1 MGRTGRPGAPKL
13 DDPTWIALLQRYVAG
28 ETAAALALEHGVS
41 ESAVRWQARNRG
53 WRKMDRPGAVYRW
66 RQAPPVTPAP
76 EAGEARGFGFDPDDL
91 DGSEARAL
99 DKAGAAAAAGRTA
112 DFIALTQAA
121 RSVRRL
127 KVRAARAPD
136 AGGDPSR
143 GFRVDWDD
151 PRGTCVEIL
160 NAMLRAA
167 AEDRYADVRQLE
179 RILAQVERAFREM
192 EAGRVG
198 LAVDTPAARLLA
210 PGRNG

>member
-91 DGSEARAL
+91 DGSEARA
-99 DKAGAAAAAGRTA
+99 
-112 DFIALTQAA
+112 
-121 RSVRRL
+121 
-127 KVRAARAPD
+127 PD

>member
-28 ETAAALALEHGVS
+28 ETAAALALEHAVS

-76 EAGEARGFGFDPDDL
+76 DPLEARGFGFDPDDL

-99 DKAGAAAAAGRTA
+99 AKAGAAAAAGRTA

-127 KVRAARAPD
+127 KLKAARAED

-143 GFRVDWDD
+143 GFRLDWND
-151 PRGTCVEIL
+151 PQGTYVEIL
-160 NAMLRAA
+160 NAMLRAL
-167 AEDRYADVRQLE
+167 AEERYAEVRQLE
-179 RILAQVERAFREM
+179 RILGQVERAFRGL
-192 EAGRVG
+192 EADRG
-198 LAVDTPAARLLA
+198 RLLP

>member
-1 MGRTGRPGAPKL
+1 MGRTGRPGNPKL
-13 DDPTWIALLQRYVAG
+13 DDPTWIALLERYVAG

-76 EAGEARGFGFDPDDL
+76 DQVEARGFDFDPDDL

-99 DKAGAAAAAGRTA
+99 DKAGAAAAAGRMA

-127 KVRAARAPD
+127 KVRPAAPEGPRPEMAFTLD
-136 AGGDPSR
+136 L
-143 GFRVDWDD
+143 DD
-151 PRGTCVEIL
+151 PKATYASII
-160 NAMLRAA
+160 NAMLWALEEKRHG
-167 AEDRYADVRQLE
+167 DVRELE
-179 RILAQVERAFREM
+179 RLLKQVERTFRDM
-192 EAGRVG
+192 GK
-198 LAVDTPAARLLA
+198 
-210 PGRNG
+210 